1 MAGSRSMTVSS
12 RRSSSS
18 WRMAFLRVV
27 RLPVRD
33 QLATFRVLALAAVVE
48 IAVRTLPL
56 PRLAR
61 WLGIALVPPARSVR
75 PLYSLNETERRQ
87 VRAVERVLRRW
98 SIAPGPC
105 LRKALVMGY
114 FLRRHKP
121 VLRIGVMRRNGLVL
135 AHAWLDFGEISIN
148 TGEQHQ
154 PFAPLD
160 PHDPACVSSA
170 TQEAKR

>member
-12 RRSSSS
+12 RRSNSS
-18 WRMAFLRVV
+18 WRTAFLRFG

-33 QLATFRVLALAAVVE
+33 QLTTFRVLALAAVVE
-48 IAVRTLPL
+48 AAVRTLPL

-61 WLGIALVPPARSVR
+61 WLGIALVAPARSATPLR
-75 PLYSLNETERRQ
+75 PLDEAERRQ
-87 VRAVERVLRRW
+87 VRAVERVMRRW

-114 FLRRHKP
+114 FLRRHEP

-135 AHAWLDFGEISIN
+135 AHAWLDFGDVSIN

-154 PFAPLD
+154 PFAPLA
-160 PHDPACVSSA
+160 PHDVTCVNSA